1 MSGAREKEFRN
12 TYQDGGRGTYIT
24 GMRTLLTPTNRHERA
39 KDTELNNVPMG
50 LRLVFSE
57 KSKN

>member
-12 TYQDGGRGTYIT
+12 TYEDGGRGTYIT

-39 KDTELNNVPMG
+39 KDAELPNVPTG
-50 LRLVFSE
+50 LRPRF
-57 KSKN
+57 